1 MSRRRNK
8 YYDRKL
14 KLQAVQDYLG
24 GGGSLRTICKK
35 HGIKDKKQ
43 LRNRIKWYNG
53 HKEIKERRAAGTEIY
68 MTKGRKTT
76 EKERAEIVA
85 FCIEHGKNYPLT
97 IKTYGVSYQQIYAWV
112 RKYEEK
118 GVAGLVDGRGRNKP
132 ESEMTEVEKLRVQNK
147 LLQAQIKD
155 KEMEIALLKKIER
168 IGEVGCLSG
177 VRQEKKH
184 LAVRSVHEEKHYS
197 VNRLCDILNL
207 NRSSYYKWLRR
218 KESQVETENRRIIE
232 WVKELYEEQNGILG
246 YRQMTI
252 TINRDK
258 NTQYNV
264 KRIRRLMRYLR
275 LKVCLPQ
282 KTGKLYS
289 VHTGNNSR
297 KHFES

>member
-1 MSRRRNK
+1 M
-8 YYDRKL
+8 
-14 KLQAVQDYLG
+14 
-24 GGGSLRTICKK
+24 
-35 HGIKDKKQ
+35 
-43 LRNRIKWYNG
+43 
-53 HKEIKERRAAGTEIY
+53 
-68 MTKGRKTT
+68 
-76 EKERAEIVA
+76 
-85 FCIEHGKNYPLT
+85 
-97 IKTYGVSYQQIYAWV
+97 
-112 RKYEEK
+112 
-118 GVAGLVDGRGRNKP
+118 
-132 ESEMTEVEKLRVQNK
+132 
-147 LLQAQIKD
+147 
-155 KEMEIALLKKIER
+155 
-168 IGEVGCLSG
+168 GCLSG

-289 VHTGNNSR
+289 VHTGNNSILNR
-297 KHFES
+297 EFYADRPNEKWLTDVTAFKYYDGPVIKKLYLSAFLDLYDRRIVAYKPVVLGYLIYQTVSGKLSSA

>member
-1 MSRRRNK
+1 M
-8 YYDRKL
+8 
-14 KLQAVQDYLG
+14 
-24 GGGSLRTICKK
+24 
-35 HGIKDKKQ
+35 
-43 LRNRIKWYNG
+43 
-53 HKEIKERRAAGTEIY
+53 
-68 MTKGRKTT
+68 
-76 EKERAEIVA
+76 
-85 FCIEHGKNYPLT
+85 
-97 IKTYGVSYQQIYAWV
+97 
-112 RKYEEK
+112 
-118 GVAGLVDGRGRNKP
+118 
-132 ESEMTEVEKLRVQNK
+132 
-147 LLQAQIKD
+147 
-155 KEMEIALLKKIER
+155 
-168 IGEVGCLSG
+168 GCLSG

-275 LKVCLPQ
+275 LKV
-282 KTGKLYS
+282 
-289 VHTGNNSR
+289 
-297 KHFES
+297 

>member
-1 MSRRRNK
+1 M
-8 YYDRKL
+8 
-14 KLQAVQDYLG
+14 
-24 GGGSLRTICKK
+24 
-35 HGIKDKKQ
+35 
-43 LRNRIKWYNG
+43 
-53 HKEIKERRAAGTEIY
+53 
-68 MTKGRKTT
+68 
-76 EKERAEIVA
+76 
-85 FCIEHGKNYPLT
+85 
-97 IKTYGVSYQQIYAWV
+97 
-112 RKYEEK
+112 
-118 GVAGLVDGRGRNKP
+118 
-132 ESEMTEVEKLRVQNK
+132 
-147 LLQAQIKD
+147 
-155 KEMEIALLKKIER
+155 
-168 IGEVGCLSG
+168 GCLSG

-246 YRQMTI
+246 YRQMAI

-264 KRIRRLMRYLR
+264 KRIRQLMRYLR

>member
-1 MSRRRNK
+1 M
-8 YYDRKL
+8 
-14 KLQAVQDYLG
+14 
-24 GGGSLRTICKK
+24 
-35 HGIKDKKQ
+35 
-43 LRNRIKWYNG
+43 
-53 HKEIKERRAAGTEIY
+53 
-68 MTKGRKTT
+68 
-76 EKERAEIVA
+76 
-85 FCIEHGKNYPLT
+85 
-97 IKTYGVSYQQIYAWV
+97 
-112 RKYEEK
+112 
-118 GVAGLVDGRGRNKP
+118 
-132 ESEMTEVEKLRVQNK
+132 
-147 LLQAQIKD
+147 
-155 KEMEIALLKKIER
+155 
-168 IGEVGCLSG
+168 GCLSG

-297 KHFES
+297 KHLNREFYADRPNEKWLTDVTAFKYYDGPVIKKLYLSAFLDLYDRRIVAYKPVVLGYLIYQTVSGKLSSA